1 MIMLRPLLAV
11 SVCGAVL
18 ALAALAQQISAPAKQ
33 EPPKQEAPKQD
44 QLPTFTSGVTEV
56 IVPVTATDE
65 KGKFISN
72 LTAND
77 FRVTDEGRPQRISVF
92 SHTEKQPIVVGF
104 LIDQSSTMRI
114 HWDKYQE
121 AILELI
127 WALLPGDALHTGY
140 LISYANVAE
149 LAVNTTEDSDKLAS
163 AVRKM
168 KPSGGSTLDDA
179 IYRACVDRKLVKGEP
194 YEPRR
199 IIIIV
204 GDGHDNASKHS
215 LDEVLEL
222 AKRNQVTIYGLSTA
236 SFGFDNP
243 DQARLEKLAIETGG
257 HVEYPLNNLYKDVSG
272 YLSHPSD
279 DGNYA
284 LTVGVGGY
292 AGEISAGIIKAVTG
306 IAGEISMQYVLR
318 YKPDI
323 EAEANP
329 KQFRRIKVEIPTLPN
344 AKLNFKN
351 GYYPFPVIQ
360 PPAKTPPAGA
370 TNPGGK

>member
-1 MIMLRPLLAV
+1 MFRSVFAV
-11 SVCGAVL
+11 SLCGVVL
-18 ALAALAQQISAPAKQ
+18 ALAALPQQSSPPPTQ
-33 EPPKQEAPKQD
+33 PTEPPKQEAG
-44 QLPTFTSGVTEV
+44 LTIRTNVSEV

-77 FRVTDEGRPQRISVF
+77 FRVTDEGRPQRIGFF
-92 SHTEKQPIVVGF
+92 SHTDKQPIVVGF

-114 HWDKYQE
+114 HWTKYQE
-121 AILELI
+121 AILEMI

-140 LISYANVAE
+140 LISYANDAE
-149 LAVNTTEDSDKLAS
+149 LSVNTTEDSDKLAA

-168 KPSGGSTLDDA
+168 KPGGGSTMNDA

-194 YEPRR
+194 YAPRR

-215 LDEVLEL
+215 TDEVLEL
-222 AKRNQVTIYGLSTA
+222 AKRNLVTIYGISTMA
-236 SFGFDNP
+236 FGFDNP
-243 DQARLEKLAIETGG
+243 DRATLEKLTHETGG
-257 HVEYPLNNLYKDVSG
+257 HVEYPLNDLYKDVSG

-292 AGEISAGIIKAVTG
+292 AAEIAAGVIKAVGG
-306 IAGEISMQYVLR
+306 IAGEIATQYVLR
-318 YKPDI
+318 YTPDVD
-323 EAEANP
+323 AEVNP
-329 KQFRRIKVEIPTLPN
+329 RQFRRIKVDIPMLPN
-344 AKLNFKN
+344 ANLNYRN
-351 GYYPFPVIQ
+351 GYFPYPVQ
-360 PPAKTPPAGA
+360 QK
-370 TNPGGK
+370 K

>member
-1 MIMLRPLLAV
+1 MLRPLLAV
-11 SVCGAVL
+11 SLCGVVL
-18 ALAALAQQISAPAKQ
+18 AVAALPQQVSPPAQKQPPA
-33 EPPKQEAPKQD
+33 EPPKQQEGV
-44 QLPTFTSGVTEV
+44 PTFTGGVTEV

-77 FRVTDEGRPQRISVF
+77 FRVTDEGRPQRIAIF

-104 LIDQSSTMRI
+104 LIDQSSSMRI

-140 LISYANVAE
+140 LITYGNNAE
-149 LAVNTTEDSDKLAS
+149 LAVNTTEDQDKLAS
-163 AVRKM
+163 VVRKM
-168 KPSGGSTLDDA
+168 KPGGGSTLNDA

-215 LDEVLEL
+215 TDEVLEL
-222 AKRNQVTIYGLSTA
+222 AKRNQVTIYAISSMA
-236 SFGFDNP
+236 FGFDNP
-243 DQARLEKLAIETGG
+243 DQATLDKLAIETGG

-292 AGEISAGIIKAVTG
+292 AGQISAGIIRAVTG
-306 IAGEISMQYVLR
+306 IAGEISTQYVLR
-318 YKPDI
+318 YRPDI
-323 EAEANP
+323 EPEVNP

-344 AKLNFKN
+344 AKLSFKN
-351 GYYPFPVIQ
+351 GYYPFAVQQ
-360 PPAKTPPAGA
+360 PTPKTGGA
-370 TNPGGK
+370 SK

>member
-1 MIMLRPLLAV
+1 MLRSLLAV
-11 SVCGAVL
+11 SVCGVVL
-18 ALAALAQQISAPAKQ
+18 ALAALPQQVSPPARQQDPPKQDPAKQ
-33 EPPKQEAPKQD
+33 EPG
-44 QLPTFTSGVTEV
+44 LTISTNVTEV

-77 FRVTDEGRPQRISVF
+77 FRVTDEGRPQRITIF

-104 LIDQSSTMRI
+104 LIDQSSSMRI

-127 WALLPGDALHTGY
+127 WALLPGDDLHTGY
-140 LISYANVAE
+140 LITYGNTAE
-149 LAVNTTEDSDKLAS
+149 LAVNTTNDEDKLAS
-163 AVRKM
+163 VVRKM
-168 KPSGGSTLDDA
+168 KPGGGSTLNDA
-179 IYRACVDRKLVKGEP
+179 IYRACIDRKLVKGEP

-204 GDGHDNASKHS
+204 GDGHDNNSKHS
-215 LDEVLEL
+215 TDEVLEL
-222 AKRNQVTIYGLSTA
+222 AKRNQVTIYAISSMA
-236 SFGFDNP
+236 FGFDNP
-243 DQARLEKLAIETGG
+243 DQATLDKLAIETGG

-284 LTVGVGGY
+284 LTVGTGGY
-292 AGEISAGIIKAVTG
+292 AGQVSAGIIRAVTG
-306 IAGEISMQYVLR
+306 ISGEIATQYVLR
-318 YKPDI
+318 YRPDI
-323 EAEANP
+323 EPEVNP

-344 AKLNFKN
+344 AKLSFKN
-351 GYYPFPVIQ
+351 GYYPFAVQ
-360 PPAKTPPAGA
+360 QPAK
-370 TNPGGK
+370 PGTGSK

>member
-1 MIMLRPLLAV
+1 MLRSLFAV
-11 SVCGAVL
+11 SLCGVAL
-18 ALAALAQQISAPAKQ
+18 ALPALPQQVVPPAKQQVEPAKPEQNKQ
-33 EPPKQEAPKQD
+33 EPP
-44 QLPTFTSGVTEV
+44 LTFTSGVTEV

-77 FRVTDEGRPQRISVF
+77 FRVTDEGRPQRISFF
-92 SHTEKQPIVVGF
+92 SHTDKQPIVVGF
-104 LIDQSSTMRI
+104 LIDQSSSMRI
-114 HWDKYQE
+114 HWDKYKE

-140 LISYANVAE
+140 LISYGNDAE
-149 LAVNTTEDSDKLAS
+149 LSVNTTEDSDKLADV
-163 AVRKM
+163 VRKM
-168 KPSGGSTLDDA
+168 KPGGGSTLNDA
-179 IYRACVDRKLVKGEP
+179 VYRACVDRKLVKGEP

-215 LDEVLEL
+215 MDEVLEL
-222 AKRNQVTIYGLSTA
+222 AKRNQVTIYAISTA
-236 SFGFDNP
+236 AFGFDNP
-243 DQARLEKLAIETGG
+243 SRETLEKLTIETGG
-257 HVEYPLNNLYKDVSG
+257 HVEYPLDNLYKDVSG

-306 IAGEISMQYVLR
+306 IVGEIATQYVLR

-323 EAEANP
+323 DAELNP
-329 KQFRRIKVEIPTLPN
+329 KQFRRIKVEIPMLPN
-344 AKLNFKN
+344 AKLSYKN
-351 GYYPFPVIQ
+351 GYFPFPVIQ
-360 PPAKTPPAGA
+360 QKPGAGS
-370 TNPGGK
+370 K

>member
-1 MIMLRPLLAV
+1 MLRPLLGV
-11 SVCGAVL
+11 SLCGVVL
-18 ALAALAQQISAPAKQ
+18 ALAALPQQVSPPAQQQQPAEPQKPQ
-33 EPPKQEAPKQD
+33 EGV
-44 QLPTFTSGVTEV
+44 PTFTGGVTEV

-77 FRVTDEGRPQRISVF
+77 FRVTDEGRPQRIAIF

-104 LIDQSSTMRI
+104 LIDQSSSMRI

-127 WALLPGDALHTGY
+127 WALLPGDPLHTGY
-140 LISYANVAE
+140 LITYANNAE
-149 LAVNTTEDSDKLAS
+149 LAVNTTEDQDKLAS
-163 AVRKM
+163 VVRKM
-168 KPSGGSTLDDA
+168 KPSGGSTLNDA

-199 IIIIV
+199 IIIII

-215 LDEVLEL
+215 TDEVLEL
-222 AKRNQVTIYGLSTA
+222 AKRNQVTIYAISSMA
-236 SFGFDNP
+236 FGFDNP
-243 DQARLEKLAIETGG
+243 DQATLEKLAIETGG

-292 AGEISAGIIKAVTG
+292 AGQISAGIIRAVTG
-306 IAGEISMQYVLR
+306 IAGEISTQYVLR
-318 YKPDI
+318 YRPDI
-323 EAEANP
+323 EPEVNP

-344 AKLNFKN
+344 AKLSYKN
-351 GYYPFPVIQ
+351 GYYPFGVQQ
-360 PPAKTPPAGA
+360 PAPKT
-370 TNPGGK
+370 GGSK

>member
-1 MIMLRPLLAV
+1 MLRSLFAV
-11 SVCGAVL
+11 SLCGVVL
-18 ALAALAQQISAPAKQ
+18 ALAALPQQVSAPAKQ
-33 EPPKQEAPKQD
+33 PAEPPKQEQEKQEPP
-44 QLPTFTSGVTEV
+44 LTFTSGVTEV

-77 FRVTDEGRPQRISVF
+77 FRVTDEGRQQRISFF
-92 SHTEKQPIVVGF
+92 SHTDKQPIVVGF

-140 LISYANVAE
+140 LISYANDAE
-149 LAVNTTEDSDKLAS
+149 LAVNTTEDSDKLAA

-168 KPSGGSTLDDA
+168 KPSGGSTLNDA

-215 LDEVLEL
+215 ADEVLEL
-222 AKRNQVTIYGLSTA
+222 AKRNQVTIYAISTA

-243 DQARLEKLAIETGG
+243 SRDSLEKLAIETGG

-292 AGEISAGIIKAVTG
+292 AGEISAGIIKSVTG
-306 IAGEISMQYVLR
+306 IAGEIATQYVLR
-318 YKPDI
+318 YKPDVD
-323 EAEANP
+323 AELTP
-329 KQFRRIKVEIPTLPN
+329 KQFRRIKVEIPMLPN
-344 AKLNFKN
+344 AKLSFKN
-351 GYYPFPVIQ
+351 GYFPFPVLQ
-360 PPAKTPPAGA
+360 PQKSGAGS
-370 TNPGGK
+370 K